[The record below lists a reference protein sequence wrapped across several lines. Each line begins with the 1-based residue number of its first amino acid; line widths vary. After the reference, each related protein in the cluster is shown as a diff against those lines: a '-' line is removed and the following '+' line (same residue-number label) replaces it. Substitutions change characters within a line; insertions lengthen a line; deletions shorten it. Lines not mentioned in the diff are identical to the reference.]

1 MLYSFL
7 RILVGFTLRIFF
19 RKIYIIG
26 TVHVRADKPQLI
38 ASNHPSGFLEPLIM
52 ACFFPKPLH
61 FLVRGDVFDNP
72 FLKPL
77 LRGTNQIP
85 VFRFRDGFSRL
96 RENSQ
101 SIDESLDVLKNNQ
114 NLLIF
119 AEGNTQSIKK
129 LRPLQKGISRIA
141 FQSMEN
147 NSASELEILP
157 VGINFSQ
164 FLSFDEVVMLRIG
177 PPVKVKEYMSEYNLD
192 KNKGHQKILDDVYH
206 EMKKNVIHLD
216 HQERIHVFEKLCLL
230 RNMEYIEGYTP
241 FFSTT
246 PDKLDRDI
254 CLAQKTD
261 ALDSDKLTMVKDELH
276 NFEQHLKSMGK
287 SFKDLNKRP
296 FNVLKLLILILGF
309 IPAFLG
315 LIFHVIP
322 LTGGYL
328 FMKKNVDQLEFK
340 SSILMVSTLVLLMI
354 FYIILFVVVILF
366 DIPLFLMLAG
376 FLCGLWLRFY
386 YTEMK
391 SFSLISSNTYENIRK
406 KAASILEKI

>member
-1 MLYSFL
+1 MYAL
-7 RILVGFTLRIFF
+7 I
-19 RKIYIIG
+19 
-26 TVHVRADKPQLI
+26 KPQLI

>member
-72 FLKPL
+72 FLRPL

-230 RNMEYIEGYTP
+230 RNMEYIEGYNP

-254 CLAQKTD
+254 CIAQKTD
-261 ALDSDKLTMVKDELH
+261 ALGSDKLSMVKEELH
-276 NFEQHLKSMGK
+276 NFEQHIKSMGM

-309 IPAFLG
+309 IPAFFG

-340 SSILMVSTLVLLMI
+340 SSILMVSTLILLMI

-366 DIPLFLMLAG
+366 DIPLFLMPAG

-391 SFSLISSNTYENIRK
+391 SFSLVSSNTYENIRK

>member
-26 TVHVRADKPQLI
+26 TVHVRAGKPQLI

-230 RNMEYIEGYTP
+230 QNMEYIEGYTP

-296 FNVLKLLILILGF
+296 FNVLKVLILILGF

-391 SFSLISSNTYENIRK
+391 SFSLVSSNTYENIRK